1 MASTVAP
8 TTAGSAVTSAG
19 IIPWHLT
26 AVLFAATSVVV
37 GVIWDISWHRSIG
50 RDTFWTP
57 AHLAIYL
64 GGVVAGLACGWL
76 VLRTTFAGTPE
87 EKAATVRFWGFRGP
101 LGAWVCIWGAI
112 AMITSAPFDNWW
124 HDAYGLDVKVL
135 SPPHVLLA
143 LGFTGIQVGALLLL
157 AARQNTVTA
166 HDPHARA
173 YRAMFACAA
182 GLLVAT
188 LAIMGFEY
196 IGFPN
201 EAHNGLYYK
210 ICGAAFPILLL
221 AAARTSTLR
230 WPATTAAA
238 TYVAVNVLMIWI
250 LQLFPATPKL
260 APIYN
265 ALDHFVPPPFP
276 ILLVVPA
283 LAIDLV
289 VRRGPANDWARAG
302 LAGIGFILVLL
313 LVQWFV
319 AEFLVSARS
328 ENFLFGAQRWNY
340 NSRLGPWRY
349 EFWRLRTDPLTV
361 ADVITAAG
369 LAVASAR
376 LGLWW
381 GAWMA
386 RVKR

>member
-1 MASTVAP
+1 MASTIAP
-8 TTAGSAVTSAG
+8 TTAGSAVARTGA
-19 IIPWHLT
+19 IPWHLT

-50 RDTFWTP
+50 RDTFLTP
-57 AHLAIYL
+57 AHVAIYL
-64 GGVVAGLACGWL
+64 GGIVAGLACGWL
-76 VLRTTFAGTPE
+76 VLRTTFAGSPE

-124 HDAYGLDVKVL
+124 HNAYGLDVKVL

-157 AARQNTVTA
+157 AARQNTVSGD
-166 HDPHARA
+166 DPHARA
-173 YRAMFACAA
+173 YRVMFASAA
-182 GLLVAT
+182 GLLVST
-188 LAIMGFEY
+188 IAIMGFEY

-201 EAHNGLYYK
+201 DAHNGLYYK

-289 VRRGPANDWARAG
+289 VRRGPASDWARAA

-319 AEFLVSARS
+319 AVFLVSPSS

-340 NSRLGPWRY
+340 NNRLGPWRY
-349 EFWRLRTDPLTV
+349 EFWRLRTDPLTA
-361 ADVITAAG
+361 ADVVTAAG